1 MSRALPQLRRP
12 SNEAIVLAIVL
23 ACQLMLILDV
33 SVVITALPK
42 IQSTLGFSPAG
53 LSWVQNA
60 YTLAFGG
67 LLLLGAR
74 AGDILGRRRV
84 FVAGIA
90 LFTAA
95 SLLGGLAQSDWWLLA
110 ARTAQGVGAAV
121 AAPSTLALL
130 TLTFREGRER
140 TRALSLY
147 SAVSGGGGS
156 VGLVLGGMLTTWA
169 SWRWGLFINVPIGV
183 ALILLA
189 PRYLPETE
197 RRTGQFDLAGAA
209 TSTVGMT
216 ALVYGFVRAAA
227 DGWSDRG
234 TVGAFA
240 AAAFL
245 LAAFVLTERRAEHPI
260 TPLRLFASRERSG
273 AYAARIL
280 VVGGIFGMFF
290 FLTQFFQDVE
300 GFSALQAGLAFLPQ
314 TLVLFAMLLVVPRI
328 VLRVGTT
335 RLLAGGLV
343 TALAGMAWLSRL
355 SAGAHYFPQIAAPL
369 VLIGIGIGAA
379 FIPLTAAGL
388 AGVPANDAGAASGLV
403 NVAHQLGGSV
413 GLGVLVSVFA
423 AAGRTATQRHLAGV
437 TRASQNA
444 NDLAHAISAPL
455 TASVVFIALA
465 LAVVLLLLRRT
476 APAAELAR
484 LPETRLAEA
493 REAA

>member
-1 MSRALPQLRRP
+1 MPRAFPQLRRP
-12 SNEAIVLAIVL
+12 SNEAVVLAIVL

-42 IQSTLGFSPAG
+42 LQSTLGFSPAG

-95 SLLGGLAQSDWWLLA
+95 SLLGGRAQSAWWLLA

-130 TLTFREGRER
+130 TLTYREGRER
-140 TRALSLY
+140 TRALSFY
-147 SAVSGGGGS
+147 SAISGGGGS
-156 VGLVLGGMLTTWA
+156 VGLVVGGMLTSWA
-169 SWRWGLFINVPIGV
+169 SWRWGLFINVPIGI

-197 RRTGQFDLAGAA
+197 RRTGRFDLTGAA
-209 TSTVGMT
+209 TSTLGMT

-245 LAAFVLTERRAEHPI
+245 LAAFALTELRAEQPI
-260 TPLRLFASRERSG
+260 TPLHLFASRERSG

-280 VVGGIFGMFF
+280 VVGGMFGTFF
-290 FLTQFFQDVE
+290 FLTQFFQEVA
-300 GFSALQAGLAFLPQ
+300 GFSPLQAGVAFLPQ
-314 TLVLFAMLLVVPRI
+314 SLVVFAMLLVVPRI
-328 VLRVGTT
+328 MRRVGSGP
-335 RLLAGGLV
+335 LLVGGLV
-343 TALAGMAWLSRL
+343 TALAG
-355 SAGAHYFPQIAAPL
+355 
-369 VLIGIGIGAA
+369 
-379 FIPLTAAGL
+379 
-388 AGVPANDAGAASGLV
+388 
-403 NVAHQLGGSV
+403 
-413 GLGVLVSVFA
+413 
-423 AAGRTATQRHLAGV
+423 
-437 TRASQNA
+437 
-444 NDLAHAISAPL
+444 
-455 TASVVFIALA
+455 
-465 LAVVLLLLRRT
+465 
-476 APAAELAR
+476 
-484 LPETRLAEA
+484 
-493 REAA
+493 

>member
-1 MSRALPQLRRP
+1 MPRAFPQLRRP
-12 SNEAIVLAIVL
+12 SNEAVVLAIVL

-130 TLTFREGRER
+130 TLTYREGRER
-140 TRALSLY
+140 TRALSFY
-147 SAVSGGGGS
+147 SAISGGGGS
-156 VGLVLGGMLTTWA
+156 VGLVVGGMLTSWA

-189 PRYLPETE
+189 PRFLPETE
-197 RRTGQFDLAGAA
+197 RRTGRFDLTGAA
-209 TSTVGMT
+209 TSTLGMT

-234 TVGAFA
+234 TVASFA
-240 AAAFL
+240 AAVFL
-245 LAAFVLTERRAEHPI
+245 LAAFALTELRAEQPI
-260 TPLRLFASRERSG
+260 TPLHLFASRERSG

-280 VVGGIFGMFF
+280 VVGGMFGTFF
-290 FLTQFFQDVE
+290 FLTQFFQDVA
-300 GFSALQAGLAFLPQ
+300 GFSPLQAGVAFLPQ
-314 TLVLFAMLLVVPRI
+314 SLVVFAMLLVVPRI
-328 VLRVGTT
+328 MRRVGTT
-335 RLLAGGLV
+335 PLLVGGLV

-355 SAGAHYFPQIAAPL
+355 SGGTSYFPHIAVPM
-369 VLIGIGIGAA
+369 VLLGIGLGAV

-423 AAGRTATQRHLAGV
+423 AAGHTGTQRHLAGV
-437 TRASQNA
+437 TPASQNA

-455 TASVVFIALA
+455 TASVVFLALA